1 MSSKILKLERHKT
14 RFFKNLVFAPV
25 ERYTKGK
32 DFDMLVLVSNV
43 GSSSYKYQIIRIE
56 TEEMLIRGVVERIGN
71 PPSYFTHSV
80 SGKPDLEGEIEAPNH
95 NAAAAHV
102 VELILSKE
110 YGVLSD
116 LSELAGVGFK
126 TIYAR
131 GITSSALITEDV
143 IKAMADYIPLAP
155 LHNPAYI
162 ASVRA
167 FQEVLPDKP
176 LVAVF
181 ETWFHETIPDYA
193 HEFGVPRQWFE
204 QYGIRRYGF
213 HGASHRYISQRVPQ
227 LLGVPTENIKLISGH
242 LGGSS
247 SLCAIKYG
255 KSVDTSMGYSTQ
267 CGTLQSTR
275 CGDIDPFII
284 PYIMDEE
291 GLTTDEIR
299 QLLVKQSG
307 VLGISG
313 VSGDMRDVHEAAEK
327 GNDRA
332 RLALETYQYGVKKYI
347 GAYAAALGGVDAIA
361 FTGGIGEKDA
371 KTREA
376 VCEGLEFMGVKL
388 DYQKNAAHRGEGII
402 STADS
407 VVTVLIVPT
416 NEELIVARETARI
429 IGC

>member
-1 MSSKILKLERHKT
+1 
-14 RFFKNLVFAPV
+14 
-25 ERYTKGK
+25 
-32 DFDMLVLVSNV
+32 MLVLVSNV
-43 GSSSYKYQIIRIE
+43 GSSSYKYQIIDAE
-56 TEEMLIRGVVERIGN
+56 TEQMLTRGVVERIGN

-80 SGKPDLEGEIEAPNH
+80 PGKPDLKGEIDVPHH

-102 VELILSKE
+102 VELILSE
-110 YGVLSD
+110 EHGVLSD

-126 TIYAR
+126 TIYAK
-131 GITSSALITEDV
+131 GITSSALITADV
-143 IKAMADYIPLAP
+143 IKAMEDYIPLAP

-162 ASVRA
+162 ASIRA

-176 LVAVF
+176 LVGVF
-181 ETWFHETIPDYA
+181 ETWFHETVPDYA
-193 HEFGVPRQWFE
+193 YEFGVPHEWFE
-204 QYGIRRYGF
+204 RYGVRKYGF

-227 LLGVPTENIKLISGH
+227 ILGVPAEKLKLISCH

-275 CGDIDPFII
+275 CGDVDPFIV
-284 PYIMDEE
+284 PYIMDKE

-299 QLLVKQSG
+299 ELLVKQSG

-313 VSGDMRDVHEAAEK
+313 VSGDMRDIHEAIEK

-347 GAYAAALGGVDAIA
+347 GAYSAAMGGVDAIA
-361 FTGGIGEKDA
+361 FTGGIGEKDT
-371 KTREA
+371 KVREA
-376 VCEGLEFMGVKL
+376 VCEGLDFMGVKL
-388 DYQKNAAHRGEGII
+388 DYQKNAAYKREGKREGII
-402 STADS
+402 STGDS
-407 VVTVLIVPT
+407 IVTVLVAPT

-429 IGC
+429 IGGK